1 MTWKRIAGWSFA
13 AAPPLV
19 LVGWALMR
27 LNGAGGQE
35 PGWTLAHIAWVVN
48 AVMYAIVCVEL
59 YRRARD
65 TTGKGRVLATGCL
78 IVGVIGAA
86 CLLAQMVI
94 DLVVGF
100 ATDNRTDMRAMSGQI
115 HDLPGVQLAVY
126 DVGPVL
132 LFLVLITQA
141 IHVAV
146 LKRGTTAFA
155 ALVTAAVVVS
165 GTELLLEIPLRLAQ
179 ASSALI
185 LWIAFLSVAREL
197 LRRDTSDTTRAE
209 TTRWRTLAGW
219 SLILAPVGQVG
230 GWALMMLGG
239 NDGHRLLST
248 IAHTVWLIGFLFLA
262 VVCVEL
268 YRRVRSH
275 GAGQLLAR
283 VSLTLALTSIAVSV
297 VEMLVDL
304 YVLFATENR
313 AQMEAL
319 DEQIRGIPA
328 AEQILYGFGTQI
340 VYIGFLALVIQ
351 LAILKRISAT
361 TLMFVLATLVLFV
374 TYELLNDVVE
384 GPVRQSIMPLA
395 VLCMWLALAPLG
407 WRLLKPVTTTA
418 GPRVA

>member
-35 PGWTLAHIAWVVN
+35 PGWTLAHIAWGLN
-48 AVMYAIVCVEL
+48 AVMHAVICVEL
-59 YRRARD
+59 YRRAKD

-78 IVGVIGAA
+78 IVGVLGAV

-115 HDLPGVQLAVY
+115 HDLYGVQLAVY

-155 ALVTAAVVVS
+155 ALVTLAVVVS

-185 LWIAFLSVAREL
+185 LWIAFVPVAREL
-197 LRRDTSDTTRAE
+197 SRRDTSDVTRA
-209 TTRWRTLAGW
+209 TRWRSLAGW

-230 GWALMMLGG
+230 GWTLMMLGG
-239 NDGHRLLST
+239 NDGDRLLST
-248 IAHTVWLIGFLFLA
+248 VAHTVWLIGFLMLG

-268 YRRVRSH
+268 YRRVRGH
-275 GAGQLLAR
+275 GAGQLFAR
-283 VSLTLALTSIAVSV
+283 VSLAVALISIAASV
-297 VEMLVDL
+297 LEMLVDL
-304 YVLFATENR
+304 YTLFATVNR

-319 DEQIRGIPA
+319 DEQIRGIPG
-328 AEQILYGFGTQI
+328 AEQILYGFGTQA

-351 LAILKRISAT
+351 LAVLKRISAT
-361 TLMFVLATLVLFV
+361 TLTFVLATLVLFV
-374 TYELLNDVVE
+374 GYELLDNVVE